1 MHSRPVPLPAIQLPV
16 GRGDWSV
23 HPKAK
28 YRAKAPMRAP
38 APHAVLHHPK
48 ARQAVPRHSS
58 PGFPANSAR
67 DTHHP
72 PGQALPQHRK
82 SHRHS
87 RKDQV
92 PDPKRAAW
100 RLVAESACRLLLQSA
115 RRQSSAA
122 LICPSHSARPAPAFR
137 RAPRKARRHP
147 ATAWYQSPG
156 GYPAGSEAG
165 VRPSATPQRGRAS

>member
-1 MHSRPVPLPAIQLPV
+1 MHSRPVPLPAIQSPADQ
-16 GRGDWSV
+16 GDWSV
-23 HPKAK
+23 HPTAK
-28 YRAKAPMRAP
+28 YRARAP
-38 APHAVLHHPK
+38 KRAPRRHAAPLRLK
-48 ARQAVPRHSS
+48 ARQALPRRSS

-72 PGQALPQHRK
+72 PGQAQLRHRT
-82 SHRHS
+82 SHPRN

-92 PDPKRAAW
+92 PDPKRAASH
-100 RLVAESACRLLLQSA
+100 LVAESACRLPVRSA
-115 RRQSSAA
+115 QRQSSTA
-122 LICPSHSARPAPAFR
+122 LTCPSHSARPAPAFR
-137 RAPRKARRHP
+137 QGPRKARRHP